1 MKYLTFLD
9 YSTLEATGRSTEAK
23 IEELQK
29 VNQIMSQQH
38 EEEMKAVNERMDRTD
53 RILKLIEHN
62 PILARAKRSAQ
73 ERLANT
79 K

>member
-1 MKYLTFLD
+1 MVLKYDKFIESLD
-9 YSTLEATGRSTEAK
+9 NEKQL
-23 IEELQK
+23 
-29 VNQIMSQQH
+29 MSQKH
-38 EEEMKAVNERMDRTD
+38 EEEMKVVHERMDRTD

-62 PILARAKRSAQ
+62 PILARAKKIAL